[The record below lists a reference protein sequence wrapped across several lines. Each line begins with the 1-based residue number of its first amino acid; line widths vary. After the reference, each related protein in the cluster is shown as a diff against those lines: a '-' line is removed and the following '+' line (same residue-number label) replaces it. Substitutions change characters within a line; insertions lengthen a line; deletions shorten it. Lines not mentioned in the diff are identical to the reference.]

1 MNPCHSGQN
10 AAMKKI
16 VLSPALLLLALALPV
31 GAAETY
37 VPWPSKEQLR
47 QIQIDAFSCSR
58 ENSEDTCK
66 SARLKADALMDHP
79 RLPGVCKDVLWELIE
94 TAKVAPANTY
104 KRRDLIDKPAK
115 RLPILCAK
123 PIKKKDPKQQGAPQ
137 QPQGGFGFGA

>member
-1 MNPCHSGQN
+1 MI
-10 AAMKKI
+10 KY
-16 VLSPALLLLALALPV
+16 VLTPALLLLGLSQPAI
-31 GAAETY
+31 AAQNY
-37 VPWPSKEQLR
+37 VPWPTKDQLR

-58 ENSEDTCK
+58 ENSEEICK

-79 RLPGVCKDVLWELIE
+79 RLPGVCKDVLWEIVE
-94 TAKVAPANTY
+94 TARVASANTY

-137 QPQGGFGFGA
+137 QPKSGFGFGA